1 MQIEVTMKLLA
12 LALFGFV
19 IAESYAVSF
28 FEVVV
33 EEWEGW
39 KTVHRKYLLHIII
52 VEVGKVQIF
61 SEGPKNLAHFPLIT
75 LLSNLK
81 KRVED

>member
-1 MQIEVTMKLLA
+1 MKTSFQFWIFLLLQIKVTMKLLA

-39 KTVHRKYLLHIII
+39 KTVHRKYLLLFKGSSQNYVGEIRCV
-52 VEVGKVQIF
+52 VEVVKV
-61 SEGPKNLAHFPLIT
+61 L
-75 LLSNLK
+75 
-81 KRVED
+81 

>member
-1 MQIEVTMKLLA
+1 LLA

-33 EEWEGW
+33 
-39 KTVHRKYLLHIII
+39 
-52 VEVGKVQIF
+52 
-61 SEGPKNLAHFPLIT
+61 
-75 LLSNLK
+75 
-81 KRVED
+81 

>member
-1 MQIEVTMKLLA
+1 MKTSFQFWIFFLLQIEVTMKLLA

-39 KTVHRKYLLHIII
+39 KTVHRK
-52 VEVGKVQIF
+52 
-61 SEGPKNLAHFPLIT
+61 
-75 LLSNLK
+75 
-81 KRVED
+81 